1 MEKFGVVI
9 RSDDEFATLNV
20 GRSAS
25 CGDKCATCS
34 SHCEVPTIQVK
45 VKNELSVRPGDTVQ
59 IGMSSGQLI
68 GSTFIMYTV
77 PLIFFVIGVVV
88 GVLGLSR
95 FLTIDAELVGILSG
109 FIMMII
115 SYLVIHHFGKKQD
128 DILKMVKKL

>member
-9 RSDDEFATLNV
+9 QSDDEFATLNV

-45 VKNELSVRPGDTVQ
+45 VKNELSVHPGDTVQ

-68 GSTFIMYTV
+68 GSTFVMYTI
-77 PLIFFVIGVVV
+77 PLIFFVLGIVIGVM
-88 GVLGLSR
+88 GLSKV
-95 FLTIDAELVGILSG
+95 LPINPELLGILSG
-109 FIMMII
+109 FVMMVI
-115 SYLVIHHFGKKQD
+115 SYLVIHHFGNRHG